1 MTAKQSTRWIG
12 RAGMGAASLIAA
24 NVGLAVIY
32 FAYDLTL
39 YQLVLVY
46 WWECLW
52 IGLFSALKLIIASIA
67 GDPFSNRYVGTTAG
81 GRVVLSIMLIGA
93 VSTVFGSVLGFTG
106 MSLLWVGEA
115 LPESATVDRAVNQV
129 TLILGSSFLF
139 LLGHGLSFV
148 VNFLLLGEFRRARA
162 GALLLLPFKRCLALI
177 ACIVVAVA
185 VVLGIPVLAST
196 TGFAALVIVLKLLW
210 DSWLHVRER
219 RAFANEAAVGTTP

>member
-1 MTAKQSTRWIG
+1 MTGKRSTRWIG
-12 RAGMGAASLIAA
+12 CAGIGAASLIAA

-81 GRVVLSIMLIGA
+81 GRVVLSVVLIGT
-93 VSTVFGSVLGFTG
+93 VSTVFGSALGFTG

-115 LPESATVDRAVNQV
+115 LPGTGAADRAINQV

-148 VNFLLLGEFRRARA
+148 VNFLLLGEFRQARA
-162 GALLLLPFKRCLALI
+162 GALLLLPFKRCLALF
-177 ACIVVAVA
+177 ACIVVAVF
-185 VVLGIPVLAST
+185 VVLKIPALASAA
-196 TGFAALVIVLKLLW
+196 GFAAVVIVLKLLW
-210 DSWLHVRER
+210 DTWLHVRER
-219 RAFANEAAVGTTP
+219 HAFANDAVAGTTR